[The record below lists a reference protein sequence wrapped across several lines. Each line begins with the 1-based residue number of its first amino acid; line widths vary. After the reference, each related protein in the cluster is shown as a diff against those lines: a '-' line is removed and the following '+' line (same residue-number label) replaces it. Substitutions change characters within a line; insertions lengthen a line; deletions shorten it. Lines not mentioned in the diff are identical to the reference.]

1 MNGMFASLKIV
12 ATIAVIA
19 GLVLLI
25 FIRNI
30 YAFFGPALTVGISG
44 IVVVAFLPLHKKVM
58 SMVRDDKAEKLEQA
72 GLYRRALSRWLIVLD
87 RCKQDA
93 QREWIIKHRA
103 ELTENIKPPKV
114 TVDNFSDVT
123 RAATA
128 TQHRMGIAKPNGQ
141 AFRIKP

>member
-1 MNGMFASLKIV
+1 
-12 ATIAVIA
+12 
-19 GLVLLI
+19 
-25 FIRNI
+25 
-30 YAFFGPALTVGISG
+30 
-44 IVVVAFLPLHKKVM
+44 
-58 SMVRDDKAEKLEQA
+58 MVRDDKAEKLEQA

-87 RCKQDA
+87 GCKQDA

-114 TVDNFSDVT
+114 AVDNFSDVT

-141 AFRIKP
+141 AFRIKD